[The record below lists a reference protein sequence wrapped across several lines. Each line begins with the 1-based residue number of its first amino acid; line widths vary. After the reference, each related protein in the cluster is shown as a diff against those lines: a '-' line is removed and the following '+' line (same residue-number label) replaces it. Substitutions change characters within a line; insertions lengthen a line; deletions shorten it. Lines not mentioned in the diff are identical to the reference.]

1 MAPAE
6 GGLGTQASVGLR
18 AGGGAAILV
27 FGTLGVGLPFLL
39 RRLRDGAPWLLYTK
53 AAAAGVVLAL
63 ALVHLIN
70 DAFSTFAELEPG
82 APPLAAAATPHVSPH
97 GPSGHAAQPV
107 ASRGRPCCGR
117 DCTLGV
123 PDGSPGA
130 NARRGC
136 LGAARSGLQ
145 RCASGQR
152 CRHLTRA
159 ALAAAAVA
167 GVLMRRAPAAQGRC
181 TTISP

>member
-1 MAPAE
+1 MTSTD

-27 FGTLGVGLPFLL
+27 FGTLGVALPFLL

-82 APPLAAAATPHVSPH
+82 APPLAEAATLHVSPH
-97 GPSGHAAQPV
+97 GRSVTLRSPLPAA
-107 ASRGRPCCGR
+107 AGRAAAALAR
-117 DCTLGV
+117 LR
-123 PDGSPGA
+123 PGM
-130 NARRGC
+130 ARRARM
-136 LGAARSGLQ
+136 LGAARSGL
-145 RCASGQR
+145 RSCASR
-152 CRHLTRA
+152 PMCRHYATCARA
-159 ALAAAAVA
+159 ALA
-167 GVLMRRAPAAQGRC
+167 GG
-181 TTISP
+181 